1 MAVRCGEMVST
12 DTLLALVP
20 IGLYVAEEQ
29 VFAQHQQ
36 LYAGL
41 HRKAG
46 AHKVCGVDIQV
57 FICHAAEG
65 IAAEICKRNQCGTT
79 AFGNRCSGNDQTCFA
94 GMERA
99 KTRSSEVSC
108 RALIFIRVLSS

>member
-1 MAVRCGEMVST
+1 MAVRCGEMAST
-12 DTLLALVP
+12 DTLLVLVP

-46 AHKVCGVDIQV
+46 AHKVSSAMPLRVLLPRFV
-57 FICHAAEG
+57 KETNAAPRLLATV
-65 IAAEICKRNQCGTT
+65 AAAMIRLVSPE
-79 AFGNRCSGNDQTCFA
+79 
-94 GMERA
+94 MERA
-99 KTRSSEVSC
+99 RTRSSEVSC